1 MMKFVRAGTL
11 LALAALASCQGEST
25 TSSDPTTRTSISA
38 PAPGSQGVTLST
50 SGAGLVERRTAKGVS
65 VQLDGRFEQAVIA
78 RRNADG
84 SISTE
89 CHDEQAE
96 ADAFAVGTT
105 PAAHTL
111 EVQ

>member
-25 TSSDPTTRTSISA
+25 TSSEPSARTITA

-111 EVQ
+111 EVP